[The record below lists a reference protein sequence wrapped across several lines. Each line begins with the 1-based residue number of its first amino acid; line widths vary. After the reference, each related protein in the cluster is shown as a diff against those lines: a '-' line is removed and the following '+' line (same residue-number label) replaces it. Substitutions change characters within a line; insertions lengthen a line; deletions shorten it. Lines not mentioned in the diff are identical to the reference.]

1 MTCPAAPGQ
10 PSRTAEERPRMLT
23 VKAAADATGLTVKGI
38 RFYEKIGL
46 IRPAQRSPAGYRLYS
61 AEDVARLHQIH
72 FYREQKFSLEDIDA
86 ILNNPDTDLRSYL
99 KRQLFDVEEQI
110 QQLERIRNTLDR
122 VLRENDCRS
131 AIDSQMRDAEHRSR
145 YAIVSTDLQNEFL
158 EGGSMY
164 CRRIY
169 NIIEPLRA
177 MLARARAMGIPVI
190 YVRDSHHRNDPELE
204 IWPDHCLE
212 GTWGAQIIDELAP
225 APEDYVLKKNYF
237 NAFIGT
243 KLQATLKNLGTET
256 IILTGWRTHVCVAQT
271 AIEAFQRGYH
281 IMVAEDCVE
290 STTQVEHDFGL
301 SLLQVN
307 YCAEVLPGQAILDL
321 IAAGK
326 GPEEPPV
333 QPERSGEACAEK

>member
-1 MTCPAAPGQ
+1 
-10 PSRTAEERPRMLT
+10 MLT
-23 VKAAADATGLTVKGI
+23 VKAAADETGLTVKGI

-46 IRPAQRSPAGYRLYS
+46 IRPAERSPAGYRLYS
-61 AEDVARLHQIH
+61 EEDVARLHQIH

-99 KRQLFDVEEQI
+99 KRQLFDIEDQI
-110 QQLERIRNTLDR
+110 RELERVRDTLDR
-122 VLRENDCRS
+122 VLREDDCRGAMS
-131 AIDSQMRDAEHRSR
+131 SRARDAGNRSR

-158 EGGSMY
+158 DGGSMS

-177 MLARARAMGIPVI
+177 MLERARAMGIPVI

-212 GTWGAQIIDELAP
+212 GTWGAQIIDALSP

-243 KLQATLKNLGTET
+243 KLQATLKKLGTET
-256 IILTGWRTHVCVAQT
+256 IIFTGWRTHVCVAQT
-271 AIEAFQRGYH
+271 AIEAFQRGYR
-281 IMVAEDCVE
+281 ILVAGDCVD
-290 STTQVEHDFGL
+290 STTQVEHECGL
-301 SLLQVN
+301 NMLQVN
-307 YCAEVLPGQAILDL
+307 YCAEILPGQEILNILSDEMDRDRE
-321 IAAGK
+321 K
-326 GPEEPPV
+326 
-333 QPERSGEACAEK
+333 EAKKASSQA

>member
-1 MTCPAAPGQ
+1 
-10 PSRTAEERPRMLT
+10 MLT
-23 VKAAADATGLTVKGI
+23 VKAAADAPAPPERETL
-38 RFYEKIGL
+38 FYEKRGL
-46 IRPAQRSPAGYRLYS
+46 IRRRPRPPAGYRLYS
-61 AEDVARLHQIH
+61 EEDVARLHQIH

-110 QQLERIRNTLDR
+110 QQLERVRNTLDR
-122 VLRENDCRS
+122 VLRENNCRS
-131 AIDSQMRDAEHRSR
+131 AIDDEVRDAERRSR

-177 MLARARAMGIPVI
+177 MLERARAMGIPVI

-212 GTWGAQIIDELAP
+212 GTWGAQIIDALSP

-243 KLQATLKNLGTET
+243 KLQATLKKLGTET
-256 IILTGWRTHVCVAQT
+256 IIFTGWRTHVCVAQT
-271 AIEAFQRGYH
+271 AIEAFQRGYR
-281 IMVAEDCVE
+281 ILVAGDCVD
-290 STTQVEHDFGL
+290 STTQVEHECGL
-301 SLLQVN
+301 NMLQVN
-307 YCAEVLPGQAILDL
+307 YCAEILPGQEILNILSDEMDRDRE
-321 IAAGK
+321 K
-326 GPEEPPV
+326 
-333 QPERSGEACAEK
+333 EAKKASSQA

>member
-61 AEDVARLHQIH
+61 EEDVARLHQIH

-110 QQLERIRNTLDR
+110 QQLERVRNTLDR
-122 VLRENDCRS
+122 VLRENNCRS
-131 AIDSQMRDAEHRSR
+131 AVDDEVRDAERRSR

-177 MLARARAMGIPVI
+177 MLERARAMGIPVI

-212 GTWGAQIIDELAP
+212 GTWGAQIIDALSP

-243 KLQATLKNLGTET
+243 KLQATLKKLGTET
-256 IILTGWRTHVCVAQT
+256 IIFTGWRTHVCVAQT
-271 AIEAFQRGYH
+271 AIEAFQRGYR
-281 IMVAEDCVE
+281 ILVAGDCVD
-290 STTQVEHDFGL
+290 STTQVEHECGL
-301 SLLQVN
+301 NMLQVN
-307 YCAEVLPGQAILDL
+307 YCAEILPGQEILNILSDEMDRDRE
-321 IAAGK
+321 K
-326 GPEEPPV
+326 
-333 QPERSGEACAEK
+333 EAKKASSQA

>member
-307 YCAEVLPGQAILDL
+307 YCAEVLPGQTILDL

>member
-1 MTCPAAPGQ
+1 
-10 PSRTAEERPRMLT
+10 MLT

-46 IRPAQRSPAGYRLYS
+46 IRPAQRSPARYRLYS

-122 VLRENDCRS
+122 VLRENNCRS
-131 AIDSQMRDAEHRSR
+131 AIDDEVRDAERRSR

-169 NIIEPLRA
+169 NIIEPST
-177 MLARARAMGIPVI
+177 
-190 YVRDSHHRNDPELE
+190 D
-204 IWPDHCLE
+204 
-212 GTWGAQIIDELAP
+212 AP
-225 APEDYVLKKNYF
+225 WA
-237 NAFIGT
+237 
-243 KLQATLKNLGTET
+243 
-256 IILTGWRTHVCVAQT
+256 
-271 AIEAFQRGYH
+271 
-281 IMVAEDCVE
+281 
-290 STTQVEHDFGL
+290 
-301 SLLQVN
+301 
-307 YCAEVLPGQAILDL
+307 
-321 IAAGK
+321 
-326 GPEEPPV
+326 
-333 QPERSGEACAEK
+333 

>member
-1 MTCPAAPGQ
+1 
-10 PSRTAEERPRMLT
+10 MLT
-23 VKAAADATGLTVKGI
+23 VKAAADETGLTVKGI

-46 IRPAQRSPAGYRLYS
+46 IRPAERSPAGYRLYS
-61 AEDVARLHQIH
+61 EEDVARLHQIH

-86 ILNNPDTDLRSYL
+86 ILNDPDTDLRSYL
-99 KRQLFDVEEQI
+99 KRQLFDIEDQI
-110 QQLERIRNTLDR
+110 RELERVRDTLDR
-122 VLRENDCRS
+122 VLREDDCRGAMS
-131 AIDSQMRDAEHRSR
+131 DRARDAGNRSR

-158 EGGSMY
+158 DSGSMS

-177 MLARARAMGIPVI
+177 MLERARAMGIPVI

-212 GTWGAQIIDELAP
+212 GTWGAQIIEQLTP
-225 APEDYVLKKNYF
+225 AQGDYVLKKNYF
-237 NAFIGT
+237 NGFIGT
-243 KLQATLKNLGTET
+243 KLQNTLKKLGTET
-256 IILTGWRTHVCVAQT
+256 IIFTGWRTHVCVAQT

-301 SLLQVN
+301 NLLQVN
-307 YCAEVLPGQAILDL
+307 YCAEVLPSQDILDL
-321 IAAGK
+321 IARK
-326 GPEEPPV
+326 G
-333 QPERSGEACAEK
+333 GEDLPQEKEHSV

>member
-46 IRPAQRSPAGYRLYS
+46 IRPAARSPAGYRLYS

-110 QQLERIRNTLDR
+110 QQLERVRNTLDR
-122 VLRENDCRS
+122 VLRENNCRS
-131 AIDSQMRDAEHRSR
+131 AIDDEVRDAERRSR

-177 MLARARAMGIPVI
+177 MLERARAMGIPVI

-212 GTWGAQIIDELAP
+212 GTWGAQIIDALSP

-243 KLQATLKNLGTET
+243 KLQATLKKLGTET
-256 IILTGWRTHVCVAQT
+256 IIFTGWRTHVCVAQT
-271 AIEAFQRGYH
+271 AIEAFQRGYR
-281 IMVAEDCVE
+281 ILVAGDCVD
-290 STTQVEHDFGL
+290 STTQVEHECGL
-301 SLLQVN
+301 NMLQVN
-307 YCAEVLPGQAILDL
+307 YCAEILPGQEILNILSDEMDRDRE
-321 IAAGK
+321 K
-326 GPEEPPV
+326 
-333 QPERSGEACAEK
+333 EAKKASSQA